1 MNDTKPKFYE
11 LLKDKRK
18 TKQISLKEV
27 SEYTKINMG
36 YLESFENGEF
46 DVLPDVYTRLFLRSY
61 CDYVGIDSKEILDE
75 YQIYTIGNKKQDNI
89 TYLDQL
95 DENLV
100 LKNDKK
106 IETIKQNPI
115 TPKIK
120 NTKEILIA
128 LSVIIAIII
137 IFVIISSAS

>member
-18 TKQISLKEV
+18 TKQISLKEI

-46 DVLPDVYTRLFLRSY
+46 NVLPDVYIRLFLRSY

-75 YQIYTIGNKKQDNI
+75 YQIYTIGNKKQDNF

-106 IETIKQNPI
+106 IETIKQNTI
-115 TPKIK
+115 TSKIK
-120 NTKEILIA
+120 DTKEILIA

>member
-18 TKQISLKEV
+18 TKQISLKEI

-36 YLESFENGEF
+36 YLESFESGEF
-46 DVLPDVYTRLFLRSY
+46 DVLPDIYIRLFLRSY

-75 YQIYTIGNKKQDNI
+75 YQIYTVGNKKQDNF
-89 TYLDQL
+89 THLDQL
-95 DENLV
+95 DENLA
-100 LKNDKK
+100 LENNKK
-106 IETIKQNPI
+106 IETIKQSFI

-120 NTKEILIA
+120 DTKEILIA

-137 IFVIISSAS
+137 IFVIISSVS